1 MKTSLCDSNEAFD
14 YIIFLMLTIASNSYA
29 IFQIEI
35 EDVITMD
42 GIERAVVVANNS
54 IPGPPIIVYE
64 NQQVCLFLV
73 YNLKLLSKVT
83 FRRSNL

>member
-1 MKTSLCDSNEAFD
+1 MELID
-14 YIIFLMLTIASNSYA
+14 YPYLIMLAIAHNSYV

-64 NQQVCLFLV
+64 NQQVCSWF
-73 YNLKLLSKVT
+73 LKLLGKGT
-83 FRRSNL
+83 FK